1 MNGNIKPHKLL
12 HLRII
17 KAKHVGEVPTIIK
30 GVMHGYYLPI
40 LVYSSTSKEKA
51 VVKLPIYTYNIN
63 PYSVPCFSSVK
74 SQKAEQLR

>member
-1 MNGNIKPHKLL
+1 
-12 HLRII
+12 
-17 KAKHVGEVPTIIK
+17 
-30 GVMHGYYLPI
+30 MHGYYLPI

-74 SQKAEQLR
+74 SQNAEQLR